1 MPTMISCNTLKISG
15 DSFWSYSF
23 LSQVNSCENMPQI
36 VTQNHPKVNHVKSI
50 LFGSKIKLAH
60 GLISFQR
67 KWASFLHNSTLMQ
80 GNKKTLLQTILKGF
94 LC

>member
-36 VTQNHPKVNHVKSI
+36 VTQNHPTVNHVKSI